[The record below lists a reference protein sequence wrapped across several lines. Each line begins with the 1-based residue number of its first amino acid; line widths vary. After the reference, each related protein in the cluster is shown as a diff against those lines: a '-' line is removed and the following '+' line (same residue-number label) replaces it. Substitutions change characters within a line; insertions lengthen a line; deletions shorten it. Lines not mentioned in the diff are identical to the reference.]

1 MQGSY
6 YEKNG
11 KKFNLVFKYW
21 CLNESKQDNLNRRE
35 V

>member
-1 MQGSY
+1 MKKM
-6 YEKNG
+6 EKIV
-11 KKFNLVFKYW
+11 NLVFKYR

>member
-1 MQGSY
+1 M
-6 YEKNG
+6 
-11 KKFNLVFKYW
+11 KKMENIVNLVFKYR

>member
-1 MQGSY
+1 M
-6 YEKNG
+6 
-11 KKFNLVFKYW
+11 KKMEHIVNLVFKYR

>member
-1 MQGSY
+1 MKKM
-6 YEKNG
+6 EKNIV
-11 KKFNLVFKYW
+11 NLVFKYR